1 MNEMTLAR
9 WSEQTYAQEGVAST
23 LLALQDEAGE
33 DVLLLL
39 LAAWLWQQGRTLPA
53 DVWQQV
59 HVQQAC
65 WRDELMLP
73 LRQARRALAQQAALQ
88 AQYQRLKAIEV
99 EVELQRLQVL
109 EGSVGRGDRADQ
121 AMQAALGA
129 ACSGP
134 VSGLRAQLLAQLAA
148 LLSLR

>member
-9 WSEQTYAQEGVAST
+9 WSEQTYAREGVAST
-23 LLALQDEAGE
+23 LLALQEEAGE

-53 DVWQQV
+53 DLWQQV
-59 HVQQAC
+59 RAQQAC

-73 LRQARRALAQQAALQ
+73 LRQARRALAPQAALQ

-121 AMQAALGA
+121 ALQAALGA

>member
-1 MNEMTLAR
+1 MNKKGLAR
-9 WSEQTYAQEGVAST
+9 WSEQVYAREGVAPL

-39 LAAWLWQQGRTLPA
+39 LAAWLQQQGQGLSV
-53 DVWQQV
+53 DVWQRV
-59 HVQQAC
+59 HEQQAS
-65 WRDELMLP
+65 WRGELMLP
-73 LRQARRALAQQAALQ
+73 LRQARRALAQQADLQ
-88 AQYQRLKAIEV
+88 AQYQRLKTIEI

-109 EGSVGRGDRADQ
+109 EGRLGRADQADQ
-121 AMQAALGA
+121 AMQAALAA

-134 VSGLRAQLLAQLAA
+134 VIGQRAQLLTQLAG